1 MKTLVKTFLLLLL
14 PFFATAQNAECIKH
28 LEKVKAELANSKAD
42 TNRVLLLTELCLGYL
57 WYNSDSLEF
66 YSKQGLELAK
76 QLQFYKG
83 DARILNCQGIFLAF
97 HGNSPEAL
105 ALLYKALRIA
115 EESKLTFET
124 ANCLSSIGVSYW
136 FLNDFTKSHDF
147 INRAIKLDETVQHTP
162 KDIYW
167 RILIQVWSGI
177 DNIRLNKLDS
187 ANIILKKAYDN
198 AFNPE
203 FTDLYSIRPT
213 ILMFSGEVQSKLG
226 NKESAFSYLHQ
237 SIAYFI
243 KNKDAIGAA
252 DACNNIAKVFKDV
265 NQRDSVIYY
274 SKLGLEAGLKFDYKP
289 AIFRSSKMLA
299 EQYETTDTKQAN
311 YYWKIVLAMNDS
323 LYGAP
328 KIQELQKTLFEEQRR
343 QQLAQELQTK
353 RENQL
358 KQYGFGA
365 GLGVLCL
372 IGLFLYRNNR
382 QKQKA
387 NTKLQN
393 TLGELQKAQTELE
406 NKNIE
411 AQIELSLEKVR
422 SRSMAMHQ
430 SNELA
435 SAASVLF
442 QQIKDLGFEMWS
454 CGFCIWKPD
463 DFSELWMSADS
474 GGLLPPMMM
483 PYKEEPT
490 HHKIYEDSLLGLP
503 THEYI
508 WEGEELL
515 KHYEFLY
522 TIPSVKEAIDILKKS
537 GLSLPLRQCYYV
549 GYFKQGYLLII
560 TKEPNTEMNNL
571 SYRFTKVFEQT
582 YTRFLDLQKVEAQA
596 REAEIE
602 LALERVRARTMA
614 MQHSDELAE
623 TSFLLDIQVRALGIK
638 TRGCGFNIYGEN
650 ESTEWFS
657 SELGTMPTYK
667 TPRENF
673 FLRYFEE
680 GQKGKQMYIESFE
693 GDACAAHYDYLC
705 TLPDAGDSLK
715 KFKENGGS
723 FPTQQTDHVAYFKY
737 GYLLFITLEPEPDA
751 HDIFIRFAKVFEQT
765 YTRFLDLQKAE
776 AQARESQ
783 IQLALERVRART
795 MAMQHSTE
803 LNDTAALLFQQI
815 KSLGIP
821 PWSCGFNIWEQGD
834 AVFNSYMA
842 APEGTIL
849 AENKIPL
856 TEEATFIHFQE
867 SRDRGDELF
876 VDVLEGEI
884 IETHYNYFQ
893 TLPGIREMFEKRAAA
908 GFPLPTFQ
916 INHLANFSHG
926 NLMFI
931 TYEPC
936 PEAHDIFI
944 RFGKVFEQT
953 YTRFLDLQKAEAQAR
968 EAQIEVALER
978 VRSKTIAMHNSAD
991 VGESVA
997 ALFDELV
1004 KLGVKTNRCGIL
1016 IHTDSEFSEVWTA
1029 RSKTNEKATLV
1040 IGRLEINMHPMLV
1053 GIRTSWLNKESFYSY
1068 KLTGQDM
1075 INYYQAINNSKYY
1088 PTQFNLEA
1096 LPAKEIHSDFHF
1108 SEGSVFAFTNEPLP
1122 TEWINVFKRFTSV
1135 FGQTYRRYL
1144 DLQKAEAQAREAQ
1157 IEVALER
1164 VRSRAMAMQTSEEL
1178 SIVIGS
1184 VYAELTKLDI
1194 ELNRCFFMLFD
1205 PKTLEVTWWMA
1216 SHEVGANSR
1225 GYKLPYHEHAPQL
1238 AHIKGWKERQEK
1250 WRYVAGGDEKKDW
1263 DEYIFAETELSQL
1276 PEFIISNMK
1285 SVKTINLSASFY
1297 NFGCLTTGTLE
1308 PLGEESFEILVRFA
1322 KVFDSTYTRFL
1333 DLQKAEAQAEQAK
1346 FDLIQIQTEK
1356 AKAEEALKILKATQN
1371 QLIQSEKLAGLGELT
1386 AGIAHEIQNPL
1397 NFVNNFAELSVDLAK
1412 DINSEIRKPE
1422 MDKEYLEELL
1432 TDLTH
1437 NQEKINLHGKRASSI
1452 VKGMLE
1458 HSRASTGVK
1467 ELTDINKLCD
1477 EYFRLAYH
1485 GLRAKDKDFNCELIS
1500 KFDEALPKI
1509 EIIPQDV
1516 GRVVLNLINNAFYA
1530 VNERA
1535 NQKRSG
1541 NFESSPNVENLRG
1554 YKPVV
1559 TVTTQKTDNGI
1570 EIRVK
1575 DNGTGMPE
1583 SVKEKIFQPFFT
1595 TKPTGSGTGL
1605 GLSLA
1610 YDIVTKGHS
1619 GTLKV
1624 ESVEGEGSE
1633 FVISLPQ
1640 TK

>member
-1 MKTLVKTFLLLLL
+1 MKTLVKTFLLLLV
-14 PFFATAQNAECIKH
+14 PVFATAQNAECIKH

-76 QLQFYKG
+76 QLQFHKG

-274 SKLGLEAGLKFDYKP
+274 SKLGLDAALKIDYKP
-289 AIFRSSKMLA
+289 TILRISKMLA
-299 EQYETTDTKQAN
+299 EQYEGTDTKQAN

-343 QQLAQELQTK
+343 QQLAQDLQTK

-406 NKNIE
+406 NKNRE

-435 SAASVLF
+435 AAASVLF

-582 YTRFLDLQKVEAQA
+582 YTRFLDLQK
-596 REAEIE
+596 
-602 LALERVRARTMA
+602 
-614 MQHSDELAE
+614 
-623 TSFLLDIQVRALGIK
+623 
-638 TRGCGFNIYGEN
+638 
-650 ESTEWFS
+650 
-657 SELGTMPTYK
+657 
-667 TPRENF
+667 
-673 FLRYFEE
+673 
-680 GQKGKQMYIESFE
+680 
-693 GDACAAHYDYLC
+693 
-705 TLPDAGDSLK
+705 
-715 KFKENGGS
+715 
-723 FPTQQTDHVAYFKY
+723 
-737 GYLLFITLEPEPDA
+737 
-751 HDIFIRFAKVFEQT
+751 
-765 YTRFLDLQKAE
+765 AE

-783 IQLALERVRART
+783 TQLALERVRART

-944 RFGKVFEQT
+944 RFAKVFEQT

-1029 RSKTNEKATLV
+1029 RSKPNEKATLV

-1238 AHIKGWKERQEK
+1238 AYIKGWKERQEK
-1250 WRYVAGGDEKKDW
+1250 WRYVAGGDDKKDW

-1297 NFGCLTTGTLE
+1297 HFGCLTTGTLE

-1535 NQKRSG
+1535 NKKRSG

-1554 YKPVV
+1554 YKPMV

-1610 YDIVTKGHS
+1610 YDIITKGHS
-1619 GTLKV
+1619 GILKV
-1624 ESVEGEGSE
+1624 ESKEGEGSE
-1633 FVISLPQ
+1633 FVIFLPILN
-1640 TK
+1640 